1 MSNSVFFQ
9 IGQCGNQLADSV
21 WSSIRSRG
29 LDAQC
34 GAFLDGKVSSIC
46 VDLEPRVT
54 SGCAF
59 CTDKDHNCNFPLCRC
74 CAGSKMLMPGDKY
87 ITRITCCGVIVVPR
101 TTTLKAAAWPTLPE
115 GAAAPW
121 SK

>member
-1 MSNSVFFQ
+1 MEVLPFHNVVAATAAATHRHRVMSNTVFFQ

-21 WSSIRSRG
+21 WGSIRSRG

-34 GAFLDGKVSSIC
+34 GAFVDGKVSSIC

-59 CTDKDHNCNFPLCRC
+59 CADERC
-74 CAGSKMLMPGDKY
+74 
-87 ITRITCCGVIVVPR
+87 
-101 TTTLKAAAWPTLPE
+101 
-115 GAAAPW
+115 
-121 SK
+121 